1 MSVYDFVV
9 KANNGEEKSLAAY
22 KGKVLLIVNTASKCG
37 FTPQFKELQELY
49 VKYKAQGL
57 VFLGFPCN
65 QFAGQEPGTNEEVQ
79 EFCRFNYGVT
89 FPIFAKGDVRGEN
102 AQPLFQYLTKEQGFK
117 GFDAD
122 HPYAELLSNAFKEN
136 FPEYLE
142 GDSIKWNFTKF
153 LVDRNGQVI
162 SRFEP
167 TASMDRVAACVQDCL
182 K

>member
-57 VFLGFPCN
+57 EILGFPCN

-122 HPYAELLSNAFKEN
+122 HPYAELLSNALKEN

-153 LVDRNGQVI
+153 LIDRQGNVVE
-162 SRFEP
+162 RFEP
-167 TASMDRVAACVQDCL
+167 TTVPSAIAGDIEKL
-182 K
+182 L